1 MEWCGGV
8 GVGREDRN
16 VVVAVVVVD
25 VKNCIW
31 VVVGVLWGKQLK
43 SVVGGACGENTIEI

>member
-1 MEWCGGV
+1 MKCVPGGGSAGKTIETWWWCGGV

-25 VKNCIW
+25 VKNSIW
-31 VVVGVLWGKQLK
+31 VVVVVL
-43 SVVGGACGENTIEI
+43 

>member
-1 MEWCGGV
+1 MKCVPGGGSAGKTIETWWWCGGV

-16 VVVAVVVVD
+16 VVVAVAVVD

-31 VVVGVLWGKQLK
+31 VVVVVL
-43 SVVGGACGENTIEI
+43 